1 MRSSGQV
8 FFGDDAQADHLL
20 PLTYT
25 MPPEE
30 LRVGILTLAQK
41 WALLWNRRALALTVN
56 ARLLPSD
63 ALLNAASKLR
73 DGQGLRT
80 EEGPLLRLH
89 ALSAENAGVM
99 EAEETE
105 WLPWDGD
112 VSMLRFP
119 EDIFLKNGQEI
130 RSDVE
135 RMQSAGGE
143 WALPTY
149 DERGSVDPHTVIYNS
164 KHVWIHPTAR
174 VSAAVLD
181 ASDGPIW
188 VGAHAEIMPGALVKG
203 PMALG
208 EHATLKMGAKIYGD
222 TTVGPY
228 CKVGG
233 EVSNSILH
241 SYSNKGHDGFMG
253 NSVIGRWCNWG
264 ADTNNSNL
272 KNNYESV
279 KLWDIASSRF
289 RNTGL
294 TFCGLVMAD
303 HAKCGINTMFNTGTV
318 IGVGA
323 NVFGGG
329 FVRPFVPCFAWGGIQ
344 GMETFRLDKFCETA
358 DKVMQRRGM
367 TLSDEEKKKLQVV
380 FEQSA
385 QQRTWEKGSTP
396 A

>member
-1 MRSSGQV
+1 MRSSGLV
-8 FFGDDAQADHLL
+8 FFGDDAEAVHLL

-41 WALLWNRRALALTVN
+41 WALLWNRRPMAMTVN
-56 ARLLPSD
+56 SRLLPSE
-63 ALLNAASKLR
+63 ALLEAASKLR
-73 DGQGLRT
+73 DGQGLQT
-80 EEGPLLRLH
+80 ASGPLLRMH
-89 ALSAENAGVM
+89 TAGAGNAGNLL
-99 EAEETE
+99 AEDCE
-105 WLPWDGD
+105 WLPWDGE
-112 VSMLRFP
+112 VSMLQFP
-119 EDIFLKNGQEI
+119 EDLFLKNGQEI
-130 RSDVE
+130 RNDVE
-135 RMQSAGGE
+135 VLRSAGGE
-143 WALPTY
+143 WALPTWE
-149 DERGSVDPHTVIYNS
+149 ERDSSDPHTVVYNPQ
-164 KHVWIHPTAR
+164 HVWIHPNAR
-174 VSAAVLD
+174 VAAAVLD

-188 VGAHAEIMPGALVKG
+188 IGAHAEIMPGALVKG

-208 EHATLKMGAKIYGD
+208 EHATHKMGAKIYGD
-222 TTVGPY
+222 TTVGPH

-253 NSVIGRWCNWG
+253 NSVVGRWCNWG

-279 KLWDIASSRF
+279 KLWHIASSRF

-329 FVRPFVPCFAWGGIQ
+329 FVRQFVPCFAWGGIH
-344 GMETFRLDKFCETA
+344 GMETFRFDKFCETA
-358 DKVMQRRGM
+358 QKVMQRRGI
-367 TLSDEEKKKLQVV
+367 TLSDDEKRQLQIV
-380 FEQSA
+380 FDQSA
-385 QQRTWEKGSTP
+385 TQRTWEKSAG
-396 A
+396 